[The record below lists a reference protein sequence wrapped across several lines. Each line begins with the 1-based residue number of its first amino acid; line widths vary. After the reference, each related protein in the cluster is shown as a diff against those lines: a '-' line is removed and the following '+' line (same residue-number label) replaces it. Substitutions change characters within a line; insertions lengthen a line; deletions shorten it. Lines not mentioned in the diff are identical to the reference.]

1 MPATAEIQT
10 SETRTAKVGLAEI
23 RAIHDLPIP
32 DLLFRAAQIHRE
44 HWNPREIQFCTLDS
58 IKTGACPEDCAYCPQ
73 SARYSTDVKPEPL
86 KELSRVLAGAR
97 AAKANGSTRY
107 CMGASWRE
115 VRDGEPFEQVLKI
128 VSEVAK
134 LDIEVCVTLGMI
146 DAAQA
151 RRLKA
156 AGATVYNHNID
167 SSRDFYETIISTRKF
182 DDRLATI
189 RAVREAGLEVCTGGI
204 VGMGEKTA
212 DRIHFLHELTLLDPP
227 PESIPINQ
235 LVPVAGTPLAG
246 VEPPPS
252 MEFIR
257 MIATA
262 RILFPKSRIRL
273 SAGRT
278 AMSDEMQA
286 LAFFAGAN
294 SLFTGDKLLTT
305 PNPGESRDHALLT
318 TLGMTV
324 EGRASS

>member
-1 MPATAEIQT
+1 MPTT
-10 SETRTAKVGLAEI
+10 AEI
-23 RAIHDLPIP
+23 RAIHDLPMP
-32 DLLFRAAQIHRE
+32 ELLYRAATVHRAN
-44 HWNPREIQFCTLDS
+44 WNPEEIQFCTLDS

-73 SARYSTDVKPEPL
+73 AARYDTGVKVEPL
-86 KELSRVLAGAR
+86 KEKARVLEGAL
-97 AAKANGSTRY
+97 AAKAGGSTRY

-115 VRDGEPFEQVLKI
+115 VRDGEAFEQVLEI
-128 VSEVAK
+128 VSDVAK
-134 LDIEVCVTLGMI
+134 LGMEVCVTLGMLQ
-146 DAAQA
+146 AEQA

-167 SSRDFYETIISTRKF
+167 SSREFYETIISTRKF

-189 RAVREAGLEVCTGGI
+189 KAVREAGLEVCTGGI
-204 VGMGEKTA
+204 VGMGEKTE
-212 DRIHFLHELTLLDPP
+212 DRIHFLHELTLMDPA

-235 LVPVAGTPLAG
+235 LVPVAGTPLAD
-246 VEPPPS
+246 VPPPPP

-257 MIATA
+257 MLATA

-278 AMSDEMQA
+278 AMTDELQA

-305 PNPGESRDHALLT
+305 PNPGGSHDHQLLAA
-318 TLGMTV
+318 LGMRV
-324 EGRASS
+324 EGAARV